1 MPHIFFDMLDLRDRL
16 VNGSIFARD
25 VYVPREGGCQ
35 DVGYNIWELVNMREY
50 FLSILD
56 KNKSYYDKK
65 MEEMMTVYQGTK
77 AVLGRY
83 EGTKKNIVILQRSAS
98 GYTRNQDR
106 SRRWNDTMLETIVT
120 SFAAVFG
127 TRYNIVVFS
136 DKNFPLMNCPLCQAK
151 VFFEASIVVG
161 QHGAGLTNTLYMKP
175 QGVVIEVVPVYD
187 SRHAPLTG

>member
-1 MPHIFFDMLDLRDRL
+1 MMHRECSLEEKIFP
-16 VNGSIFARD
+16 ST
-25 VYVPREGGCQ
+25 Q
-35 DVGYNIWELVNMREY
+35 
-50 FLSILD
+50 LS
-56 KNKSYYDKK
+56 YEK

-136 DKNFPLMNCPLCQAK
+136 DKNVPLMNCPLCQAK
-151 VFFEASIVVG
+151 VFSEASIVVG
-161 QHGAGLTNTLYMKP
+161 QHGAGLTNTGWILLY
-175 QGVVIEVVPVYD
+175 
-187 SRHAPLTG
+187 